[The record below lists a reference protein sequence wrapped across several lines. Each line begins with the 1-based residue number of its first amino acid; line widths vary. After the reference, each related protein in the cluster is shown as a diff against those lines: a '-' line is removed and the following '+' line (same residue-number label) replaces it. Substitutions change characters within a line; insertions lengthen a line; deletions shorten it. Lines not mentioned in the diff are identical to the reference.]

1 MQFVKGMDVSMT
13 KELEAYGARYY
24 LNGQEEDLFRILKSC
39 GTNMIRL
46 RIWQDPY
53 DEEGH
58 PYGGGENDLET
69 TIELAQRTRENGME
83 FLLDFH
89 YSDFWADP
97 GKQMKPKAWEGLTGE
112 QLEAA
117 VYLHTLYVL
126 KTLKNHQLIPQMVQI
141 GNEITNGFLWPD
153 GYIGTTE
160 DRDDSKDGVDRH
172 DSENS
177 EGRED
182 SEDRRDSEDTHDGKG
197 YHVEKMAALLSAGIR
212 AVRKEC
218 PDAKIVLHLD
228 FGTNNEMYRHWF
240 DAIAPFGV
248 DYDIIGMSYYP
259 HWNGSLAQ
267 LLSNMNDVSRR
278 YGKDVMIAE
287 TSIGYTTQDMGC
299 KGIVYTD
306 EEAKV
311 TGYPASPEGQEHYL
325 RDLCS
330 TVRSVEG
337 GHGIGIFYWEPAWIP
352 VPECNWATPIGSA
365 YMKDTVEAGNTMA
378 NQALFDKRGN
388 ANPALLNLAS
398 M

>member
-1 MQFVKGMDVSMT
+1 MEFIKGMDVSMT
-13 KELEAYGARYY
+13 KELEAHGAKYY

-69 TIELAQRTRENGME
+69 TIALARRTQENGME

-97 GKQMKPKAWEGLTGE
+97 GKQLKPKAWEGLTEGE
-112 QLEAA
+112 LEAA

-141 GNEITNGFLWPD
+141 GNEITNGFLWPE
-153 GYIGTTE
+153 GHIATTD
-160 DRDDSKDGVDRH
+160 DRGSGESSHVD
-172 DSENS
+172 
-177 EGRED
+177 
-182 SEDRRDSEDTHDGKG
+182 
-197 YHVEKMAALLSAGIR
+197 KMAALLSAGIR
-212 AVRKEC
+212 AVRREC
-218 PDAKIVLHLD
+218 PEAKIVLHLD
-228 FGTNNEMYRHWF
+228 FGTNNEMYRNWF
-240 DAIAPFGV
+240 DAIAPYGV
-248 DYDIIGMSYYP
+248 DYDMIGMSYYP

-267 LLSNMNDVSRR
+267 LLLNMNDVSRR
-278 YGKDVMIAE
+278 YGKDVIIAE

-299 KGIVYTD
+299 RGIVYTD

-311 TGYPASPEGQEHYL
+311 TGYPASPEGQENYL

-337 GHGIGIFYWEPAWIP
+337 GRGAGIFYWEPAWIP
-352 VPECNWATPIGSA
+352 VSGCNWATPTGSA

-378 NQALFDKRGN
+378 NQALFDKDGN
-388 ANPALLNLAS
+388 ANRALMRLS
-398 M
+398 GM